1 MLFVIHALDR
11 PGALPVRLANY
22 DAHKAYLT
30 AIEGEGVKTLMSGPL
45 VEDDGQTMKGSLF
58 VVDVADRAAAESYHN
73 DDPFFTAGVW
83 QQATTTAYIKRVG
96 LNSAEGS

>member
-58 VVDVADRAAAESYHN
+58 VVDVADRAAAESFHSS
-73 DDPFFTAGVW
+73 DPFFTAGVW
-83 QQATTTAYIKRVG
+83 QQATITAYVKRVG
-96 LNSAEGS
+96 

>member
-11 PGALPVRLANY
+11 PGALAMRLANY

-30 AIEGEGVKTLMSGPL
+30 AVEGEGVMTLMSGPL

-58 VVDVADRAAAESYHN
+58 AIDVADRAAAESFHRN
-73 DDPFFTAGVW
+73 DPFFTAGVW
-83 QQATTTAYIKRVG
+83 HQATITAYIKRV
-96 LNSAEGS
+96 S